1 MTDYTNEQIEEARAI
16 VAAADAKKRVDE
28 EAKRLAFIA
37 PVTDLVKGTE
47 YRAVYEALVAMR
59 STYEDDGRFSL
70 HVGALADIM
79 PRLAQEIGVSLT
91 LPEPVISPDAD
102 KPEG

>member
-16 VAAADAKKRVDE
+16 VAAADAKQRADA
-28 EAKRLAFIA
+28 EAKRLAYIA
-37 PVTDLVKGTE
+37 PVTNLVNGAD
-47 YRAVYEALVAMR
+47 YLAVYAALSAMR

-79 PRLAQEIGVSLT
+79 PRLAQEIGVTLT
-91 LPEPVISPDAD
+91 LPVQGGDD
-102 KPEG
+102 DDQ